1 MRIISSVSRSCRPGE
16 ASFWNL
22 LYTCLPSLN
31 WFPNNQ
37 SCYRLLFQRKYPM
50 GHSLHVNNLF
60 GEHFQSQMI
69 GNRICVTPWSHNT
82 LTNFNSPA
90 SSFKFY
96 LFEFFKRGE
105 LVSNGQCHW
114 TRCNVDMCSLLD
126 TCSYPN
132 VSSGNWPLDTS
143 HSLFKIQISLSSLS
157 LSLLVPADGL
167 CLF

>member
-1 MRIISSVSRSCRPGE
+1 MRIISSVSRSCRSGE

-37 SCYRLLFQRKYPM
+37 SCYRLLFLRKYPM

-90 SSFKFY
+90 NSFKFY
-96 LFEFFKRGE
+96 LFEFFKRGGAC
-105 LVSNGQCHW
+105 VQW
-114 TRCNVDMCSLLD
+114 PV
-126 TCSYPN
+126 
-132 VSSGNWPLDTS
+132 PLDTLQCGHMFTLGHVFVS
-143 HSLFKIQISLSSLS
+143 
-157 LSLLVPADGL
+157 
-167 CLF
+167 